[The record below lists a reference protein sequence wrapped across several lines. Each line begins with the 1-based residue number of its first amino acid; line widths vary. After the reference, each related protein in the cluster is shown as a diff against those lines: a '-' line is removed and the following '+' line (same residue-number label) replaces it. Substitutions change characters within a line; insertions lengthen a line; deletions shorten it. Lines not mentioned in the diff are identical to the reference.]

1 MYKIDIEPVEKP
13 KSRAKDLLETMM
25 DVMENI
31 EHVDDAAYVLRMKV
45 LNNIEFL
52 VDVLMQEYENGKSK
66 VPGNF
71 NKVSVITTGTKM
83 TSITEVQFQTTDGKI
98 FVFQEHFL
106 LF

>member
-13 KSRAKDLLETMM
+13 KSRAKDLLDTMM

-52 VDVLMQEYENGKSK
+52 VDTLMEEYENGK
-66 VPGNF
+66 
-71 NKVSVITTGTKM
+71 
-83 TSITEVQFQTTDGKI
+83 
-98 FVFQEHFL
+98 
-106 LF
+106 

>member
-52 VDVLMQEYENGKSK
+52 VDVLMQEYENGRENIK
-66 VPGNF
+66 
-71 NKVSVITTGTKM
+71 
-83 TSITEVQFQTTDGKI
+83 D
-98 FVFQEHFL
+98 
-106 LF
+106 